1 MRNNFTGSSSKQSV
15 TSPLKAPKALIFDM
29 DGVLVD
35 SEPLH
40 KRAKQMAF
48 QEAGIHFPEQTY
60 DSYKGRPDRT
70 MFHEVLAGRSV
81 DEIAELLH
89 RKHQHFEK
97 IEHELQPI
105 PGAVEFVK
113 SAAAKYLLA
122 LATSATP
129 RNRAAALQTLAIAD
143 CFQSL
148 VDTARFARPKPDP
161 EIFQVA
167 MRDLKLSPSDCW
179 IIEDSLP
186 GVRAG
191 KAAGCITVGITT
203 TFDAASLSAA
213 GADLIVKSFQELRNV
228 LEKL

>member
-1 MRNNFTGSSSKQSV
+1 M
-15 TSPLKAPKALIFDM
+15 
-29 DGVLVD
+29 D

-48 QEAGIHFPEQTY
+48 HEAGIHFPEETY
-60 DSYKGRPDRT
+60 DSYKGRPDAT
-70 MFHEVLAGRSV
+70 MFQEVLAGRSV

-89 RKHQHFEK
+89 RKHQFFEN

-105 PGAVEFVK
+105 PGAVDFVRW
-113 SAAAKYLLA
+113 AATRYRLA

-129 RNRAAALQTLAIAD
+129 RNRAAALRSLGIAD
-143 CFQSL
+143 CFESL
-148 VDTARFARPKPDP
+148 VDIARFKRPKPDP

-167 MRDLKLSPSDCW
+167 MRDLQLGPSECW

-191 KAAGCITVGITT
+191 KAAGCTTMAITT
-203 TFDAASLSAA
+203 TFNPEALSAA
-213 GADLIVKSFQELRNV
+213 GADTIVNSFRDLRTLLGNIIG
-228 LEKL
+228 

>member
-1 MRNNFTGSSSKQSV
+1 VSSA
-15 TSPLKAPKALIFDM
+15 LKNPKALIFDM

-40 KRAKQMAF
+40 KRAKQTAF
-48 QEAGIHFPEQTY
+48 QEAGIHFPESTY
-60 DSYKGRPDRT
+60 DSYKGRPDAT

-81 DEIAELLH
+81 DEIADLLH
-89 RKHQHFEK
+89 RKHQLFEK

-105 PGAVEFVK
+105 PGAVDFVRWA
-113 SAAAKYLLA
+113 STHYRLA

-129 RNRAAALQTLAIAD
+129 RNRAAALQSLGIAD

-148 VDTARFARPKPDP
+148 VDTGRFQCPKPDP

-167 MRDLKLSPSDCW
+167 MRDLQLNPSDCW

-191 KAAGCITVGITT
+191 KAAGCMTVGITT

-213 GADLIVKSFQELRNV
+213 GADMVVNSFPELRSA
-228 LEKL
+228 LENL

>member
-1 MRNNFTGSSSKQSV
+1 MTLALAN
-15 TSPLKAPKALIFDM
+15 PKALIFDM

-40 KRAKQMAF
+40 KRAKQLAF
-48 QEAGIHFPEQTY
+48 QEAGIQFPEETY
-60 DSYKGRPDRT
+60 DSYKGRPDAT

-81 DEIAELLH
+81 DQIAELLH
-89 RKHQHFEK
+89 RKHQFFEK

-113 SAAAKYLLA
+113 WAAKHFRLA

-129 RNRAAALQTLAIAD
+129 RNRAAALQSLGISD
-143 CFQSL
+143 CFESL
-148 VDTARFARPKPDP
+148 VDTARFERPKPDP

-167 MRDLKLSPSDCW
+167 MRDLQLGPSACW

-186 GVRAG
+186 GVRAA
-191 KAAGCITVGITT
+191 KAAGCFAVGITT
-203 TFDAASLSAA
+203 TFDPDSLSDA
-213 GADLIVKSFQELRNV
+213 GADLIVKSFRELRKSM
-228 LEKL
+228 EEQ

>member
-1 MRNNFTGSSSKQSV
+1 V
-15 TSPLKAPKALIFDM
+15 TSARKNPTALIFDM

-40 KRAKQMAF
+40 KRAKEMAF
-48 QEAGIHFPEQTY
+48 QEAGIHFPESTY
-60 DSYKGRPDRT
+60 ESYKGRPDAT
-70 MFHEVLAGRSV
+70 MFHEVLGDKSV

-89 RKHQHFEK
+89 RKHQFFEK

-105 PGAVEFVK
+105 PGAVDFMK
-113 SAAAKYLLA
+113 WAAGRYRLA

-129 RNRAAALQTLAIAD
+129 RNRAAALQTLGIAE
-143 CFQSL
+143 CFESI
-148 VDTARFARPKPDP
+148 VDTARFQRPKPDP

-167 MRDLKLSPSDCW
+167 MQDLKLNPSDCW

-191 KAAGCITVGITT
+191 KAAGCFTVAITT
-203 TFDAASLSAA
+203 TFGTTSLSGA
-213 GADLIVKSFQELRNV
+213 GADMVVNSFRQLRSSMGNI
-228 LEKL
+228 EGERSRS

>member
-1 MRNNFTGSSSKQSV
+1 M
-15 TSPLKAPKALIFDM
+15 
-29 DGVLVD
+29 D

-48 QEAGIHFPEQTY
+48 QEAGIHFPEDTY
-60 DSYKGRPDRT
+60 DSYKGRPDAT

-89 RKHQHFEK
+89 RKHQFFEK

-105 PGAVEFVK
+105 PGAVEFVRW
-113 SAAAKYLLA
+113 AATRYRLA

-129 RNRAAALQTLAIAD
+129 RNRAAALQSLKIAD
-143 CFQSL
+143 CFESL
-148 VDTARFARPKPDP
+148 VDTARFQHPKPDP

-167 MRDLKLSPSDCW
+167 MSDLKLHYSDCW

-186 GVRAG
+186 GMHAA
-191 KAAGCITVGITT
+191 KAAGCVTVGITT
-203 TFDAASLSAA
+203 TFNPDLLSAA
-213 GADLIVKSFQELRNV
+213 GADLIVKSFAELRNAMER
-228 LEKL
+228 L

>member
-1 MRNNFTGSSSKQSV
+1 MRNNFPGSSSKKAV
-15 TSPLKAPKALIFDM
+15 TSPLQAPNALIFDM

-60 DSYKGRPDRT
+60 DSYKGRPDKT

-81 DEIAELLH
+81 EDIAELLH

-105 PGAVEFVK
+105 PGAVEFVRW
-113 SAAAKYLLA
+113 AATKYRLA

-129 RNRAAALQTLAIAD
+129 RNRAAALQSLGIAD
-143 CFQSL
+143 HFESL
-148 VDTARFARPKPDP
+148 VDTARFERPKPDP
-161 EIFQVA
+161 EIFRVA
-167 MRDLKLSPSDCW
+167 MQDLKLKRADCW

-191 KAAGCITVGITT
+191 KAAGCITVGITN
-203 TFDAASLSAA
+203 TFDSASLSAA
-213 GADLIVKSFQELRNV
+213 GADLIVNSFRELRNV

>member
-1 MRNNFTGSSSKQSV
+1 
-15 TSPLKAPKALIFDM
+15 M

-48 QEAGIHFPEQTY
+48 QEAGIHFPEETY
-60 DSYKGRPDRT
+60 DSYKGRPDAT
-70 MFHEVLAGRSV
+70 MFHEVLRGRSV

-89 RKHQHFEK
+89 RKHQFFEK

-105 PGAVEFVK
+105 PGAGDFVK
-113 SAAAKYLLA
+113 WAASRYRLA

-129 RNRAAALQTLAIAD
+129 RNRAAALQSLGIAD
-143 CFQSL
+143 CFESL
-148 VDTARFARPKPDP
+148 VDTGRFERPKPDP

-167 MRDLKLSPSDCW
+167 MRDLKLKPSDCW

-191 KAAGCITVGITT
+191 KAAGCLTVGIST
-203 TFDAASLSAA
+203 TFDPASLSAA
-213 GADLIVKSFQELRNV
+213 GADAVVSSFQELRGK
-228 LEKL
+228 LEHL

>member
-1 MRNNFTGSSSKQSV
+1 MKN
-15 TSPLKAPKALIFDM
+15 PAALIFDM

-48 QEAGIHFPEQTY
+48 QEAGIHFPEEIY
-60 DSYKGRPDRT
+60 DSYKGRPDAT
-70 MFHEVLAGRSV
+70 MFHEVLADRSV
-81 DEIAELLH
+81 GEIAELLH
-89 RKHQHFEK
+89 RKHQFFEK

-105 PGAVEFVK
+105 PGAVDFVRW
-113 SAAAKYLLA
+113 AARRYRLA

-129 RNRAAALQTLAIAD
+129 RNRAAALQSLGIAP
-143 CFQSL
+143 CFESL
-148 VDTARFARPKPDP
+148 VDTARFERPKPDP

-167 MRDLKLSPSDCW
+167 MRDLKLSPKDCW

-191 KAAGCITVGITT
+191 KAAGSITVGLTT
-203 TFDAASLSAA
+203 TFDPESLSAA
-213 GADLIVKSFQELRNV
+213 GADVIVKSFHDLRSA
-228 LEKL
+228 LEKAAESENRS

>member
-1 MRNNFTGSSSKQSV
+1 MRNNFPGSSSKQAV
-15 TSPLKAPKALIFDM
+15 TSPLKPPEALIYDM

-60 DSYKGRPDRT
+60 DSYKGRPDTT

-81 DEIAELLH
+81 DDIAELLH

-113 SAAAKYLLA
+113 WAAARYRLA
-122 LATSATP
+122 VATSATP
-129 RNRAAALQTLAIAD
+129 RNRAAALQSLGIAD
-143 CFQSL
+143 SFQSL

-167 MRDLKLSPSDCW
+167 MRDLKLSPADCW

-191 KAAGCITVGITT
+191 KAAACITVGITT
-203 TFDAASLSAA
+203 TFDAASVSAA
-213 GADLIVKSFQELRNV
+213 GADLIVKSFQDLRNV

>member
-1 MRNNFTGSSSKQSV
+1 M
-15 TSPLKAPKALIFDM
+15 TSPLKAPNALIFDM

-60 DSYKGRPDRT
+60 DSYKGRPDKT

-81 DEIAELLH
+81 EDIAELLH

-113 SAAAKYLLA
+113 WAATGYRLA

-129 RNRAAALQTLAIAD
+129 RNRAAALQSLGIAD
-143 CFQSL
+143 HFESL
-148 VDTARFARPKPDP
+148 VDTARFERPKPDP
-161 EIFQVA
+161 DIFQVA
-167 MRDLKLSPSDCW
+167 LQDLKLNSADCW

-203 TFDAASLSAA
+203 TFDSASLSAA
-213 GADLIVKSFQELRNV
+213 GADLIVNSFRELRNV

>member
-1 MRNNFTGSSSKQSV
+1 M

-40 KRAKQMAF
+40 KRSKQMAF
-48 QEAGIHFPEQTY
+48 QEVGIHFPEQTY
-60 DSYKGRPDRT
+60 DSYKGRPDTT

-105 PGAVEFVK
+105 PGAAEFVK
-113 SAAAKYLLA
+113 WAAARYRLA

-129 RNRAAALQTLAIAD
+129 RNRAAALQSLGIAD
-143 CFQSL
+143 CFESL
-148 VDTARFARPKPDP
+148 VDTARFERPKPDP
-161 EIFQVA
+161 EIFLVA
-167 MRDLKLSPSDCW
+167 MRDLKLNAAECW

-203 TFDAASLSAA
+203 TFDPVSLCAA
-213 GADLIVKSFQELRNV
+213 GADLIVKSFGELRTV
-228 LEKL
+228 LENV

>member
-1 MRNNFTGSSSKQSV
+1 M
-15 TSPLKAPKALIFDM
+15 PALKNPKALIFDM

-60 DSYKGRPDRT
+60 DSYKGRPDAT

-89 RKHQHFEK
+89 RKHQFFEK

-105 PGAVEFVK
+105 AGAVDFVK
-113 SAAAKYLLA
+113 WAAGRYRLG

-129 RNRAAALQTLAIAD
+129 RNRAAALQSLGIAD
-143 CFQSL
+143 RFESL
-148 VDTARFARPKPDP
+148 VDTARFQRPKPDP
-161 EIFQVA
+161 DIFQVA
-167 MRDLKLSPSDCW
+167 MRDLNLGPPDCW

-191 KAAGCITVGITT
+191 KAAGCVTVGITT
-203 TFDAASLSAA
+203 TFDRASLSAA
-213 GADLIVKSFQELRNV
+213 GADMIVKSFQELRRT
-228 LEKL
+228 LEDL

>member
-1 MRNNFTGSSSKQSV
+1 
-15 TSPLKAPKALIFDM
+15 
-29 DGVLVD
+29 VLV
-35 SEPLH
+35 
-40 KRAKQMAF
+40 
-48 QEAGIHFPEQTY
+48 
-60 DSYKGRPDRT
+60 
-70 MFHEVLAGRSV
+70 GRSV
-81 DEIAELLH
+81 DDIAELLH

-113 SAAAKYLLA
+113 WAATSYRLA

-129 RNRAAALQTLAIAD
+129 RNRAAALQTLGIAD
-143 CFQSL
+143 CFESL

-167 MRDLKLSPSDCW
+167 MQDLKLNPADCW

-191 KAAGCITVGITT
+191 KAAGCTTVGITT

-213 GADLIVKSFQELRNV
+213 GADLIVKSFRELRNV
-228 LEKL
+228 IEKL

>member
-1 MRNNFTGSSSKQSV
+1 V
-15 TSPLKAPKALIFDM
+15 TVALKNPKALIFDM

-48 QEAGIHFPEQTY
+48 QEAGIHFPEETY
-60 DSYKGRPDRT
+60 DSYKGRPDAT

-89 RKHQHFEK
+89 RKHQFFEK
-97 IEHELQPI
+97 IEHELQAI
-105 PGAVEFVK
+105 PGAVEFVRW
-113 SAAAKYLLA
+113 AATRYRLA

-129 RNRAAALQTLAIAD
+129 RNRAAALQSLGIAD
-143 CFQSL
+143 CFESL
-148 VDTARFARPKPDP
+148 VDTARFQRPKPDP

-167 MRDLKLSPSDCW
+167 MQDLKVSPADCW

-191 KAAGCITVGITT
+191 KTAGCFAVGLTT
-203 TFDAASLSAA
+203 TFDAESLSEA
-213 GADLIVKSFQELRNV
+213 GADMIVKTFRELRDAMKR
-228 LEKL
+228 L